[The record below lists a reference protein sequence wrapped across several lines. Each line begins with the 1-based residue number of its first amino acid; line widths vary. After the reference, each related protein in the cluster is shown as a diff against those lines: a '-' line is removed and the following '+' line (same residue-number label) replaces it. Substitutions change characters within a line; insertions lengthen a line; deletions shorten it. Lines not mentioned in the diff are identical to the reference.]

1 MSPTSLEEQFTLGND
16 IDAEERSTETKEMT
30 EDRINR
36 IKLATQKLRSPL
48 GLNEMENEPAFKR
61 RNIELDNVKKSNDSN
76 ISRFTLWENEDENG
90 AKNTGL
96 SDSNSFLHDNVD

>member
-1 MSPTSLEEQFTLGND
+1 
-16 IDAEERSTETKEMT
+16 MT

-90 AKNTGL
+90 AKNIGL

>member
-1 MSPTSLEEQFTLGND
+1 
-16 IDAEERSTETKEMT
+16 
-30 EDRINR
+30 
-36 IKLATQKLRSPL
+36 
-48 GLNEMENEPAFKR
+48 MENEPAFKR